1 MAWLNLE
8 FSLFLQ
14 QLLHSVDRSL
24 SAFVLVESPE
34 TLDEHYLSEIDSSI
48 RPTENGEIISN
59 TR

>member
-34 TLDEHYLSEIDSSI
+34 TLDEH
-48 RPTENGEIISN
+48 
-59 TR
+59 